1 MTESDTKLFTI
12 SETAEIL
19 KVSVASVYRIM
30 ARGELGWHNVGGLRR
45 VGQKHIDKYLNQGT
59 SDEARNA
66 SAS

>member
-30 ARGELGWHNVGGLRR
+30 ARGELNWHNVGELRR
-45 VGQKHIDKYLNQGT
+45 VSQKHIDTYLHKGADNGQT
-59 SDEARNA
+59 QSTN
-66 SAS
+66 